1 MINILRARVCF
12 LCNKNKKK
20 REKKRKTWQM
30 RGETKKKRKKKENV
44 KGLNEANGQGNR
56 EVTRR
61 WGGHDANARY
71 TLEQFH

>member
-1 MINILRARVCF
+1 
-12 LCNKNKKK
+12 
-20 REKKRKTWQM
+20 M
-30 RGETKKKRKKKENV
+30 RGKTKKKRKKRRRERV
-44 KGLNEANGQGNR
+44 NEAKDQGNR